1 MRVLLQRVTSASVSV
16 AGQSVGA
23 ISIGLLVFLGVS
35 KFDSEKDVDYLA
47 EKILG
52 LRIFPDADGKMNVN
66 VVDSGGGILVI
77 SQFTLYGDCRKGRRP
92 SFDDAARPELA
103 QHLYEYFLA
112 ELRRRGIDPAA
123 GIFQADM
130 QVSLT
135 NDGPVTFLLESPQR
149 SL

>member
-1 MRVLLQRVTSASVSV
+1 M
-16 AGQSVGA
+16 GA

-35 KFDSEKDVDYLA
+35 KSDSEKDADYLA

-66 VVDSGGGILVI
+66 VGDSGGGILVI

-112 ELRRRGIDPAA
+112 ALRQRGLTPAS
-123 GIFQADM
+123 GIFQAEM

-149 SL
+149 SM